1 MAKRTKRNIVDDV
14 MNEAIPM
21 PGAPQLI
28 VTRGWAY
35 QWLKRMGYNT
45 DPRAGFASVDYMVFG
60 NRRLTPVNEP
70 LTDLEQPWA
79 KNLIATMERHCQEA
93 A

>member
-1 MAKRTKRNIVDDV
+1 MRCHALDAV
-14 MNEAIPM
+14 MSEAIRM

-45 DPRAGFASVDYMVFG
+45 DPRAGYASVDHMVFG
-60 NRRLTPVNEP
+60 GARMRPIDEP
-70 LTDLEQPWA
+70 LTNLSLPWA
-79 KNLIATMERHCQEA
+79 VQLIATMERDC
-93 A
+93 

>member
-1 MAKRTKRNIVDDV
+1 MAKRKENIVDRV

-21 PGAPQLI
+21 PGSPQLI

-45 DPRAGFASVDYMVFG
+45 DPKAGFASVDYMVFG
-60 NRRLTPVNEP
+60 SRMRPVDEP
-70 LTDLEQPWA
+70 LTDLSQPWA
-79 KNLIATMERHCQEA
+79 QSLIARMEQDCA
-93 A
+93 